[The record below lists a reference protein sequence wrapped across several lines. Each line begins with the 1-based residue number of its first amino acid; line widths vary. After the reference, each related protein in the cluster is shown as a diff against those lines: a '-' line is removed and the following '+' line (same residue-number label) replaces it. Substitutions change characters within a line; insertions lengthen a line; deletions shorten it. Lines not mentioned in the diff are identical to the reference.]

1 MKARRKS
8 AIVIKFAW
16 RGDKGR
22 DYSEVASGAL
32 DISTTK
38 PNVLPKDK
46 IFKSQTLNHFASV

>member
-22 DYSEVASGAL
+22 DYSEVASGEG
-32 DISTTK
+32 ITTTK
-38 PNVLPKDK
+38 PNVLPKDN